1 MKKLSNDLTNFSY
14 LSNRVTEL
22 LARLIREKWKMR
34 TKCCSGN
41 FNGRGYLGY
50 REVDRKK
57 YFSIKTDICEIRCV
71 RRV

>member
-1 MKKLSNDLTNFSY
+1 MKKLSNDLTNFIC

-22 LARLIREKWKMR
+22 QARLIRGKWKMH

-50 REVDRKK
+50 TDVDRKNN
-57 YFSIKTDICEIRCV
+57 FGIKTDLCKTRRV